1 VHPRPFPTLRLILPA
16 LLLAGLLCAPAK
28 AQSLYGPGGL
38 FLFPTASFPPKG
50 RITPGFLL
58 LPQHDPDANVTR
70 VWLSA
75 SLDYGLTDDIEI
87 GGTFLKVTGWDRDPS
102 FGGFVKYRLLKENA
116 VRPAFAIGFNQLG
129 FGDVNTRTGFLAAR
143 KEFSIGKRH
152 LIVAHLGVQYIDEMD
167 GFSHHEWEPYAGVEV
182 GLTNRLTFIAE
193 GRPRGNQE
201 HGTPLALTLN
211 YKVSKNWH
219 LAATWANNG
228 RSDQPRF
235 GFGAG
240 LSLGSR

>member
-1 VHPRPFPTLRLILPA
+1 VHPRPFKLSLIAPA
-16 LLLAGLLCAPAK
+16 VLLAAGLSAPAR

-38 FLFPTASFPPKG
+38 FLHPTASFPPKG
-50 RITPGFLL
+50 RITPGFLF
-58 LPQHDPDANVTR
+58 LPQHDPVANDTR
-70 VWLSA
+70 IWLSG
-75 SLDYGLTDDIEI
+75 SLDYGVTDDLEI

-102 FGGFVKYRLLKENA
+102 FGGFVKYRLMKENLF
-116 VRPAFAIGFNQLG
+116 RPALAVGFEQLG
-129 FGDVNTRTGFLAAR
+129 FGDVNTRSGFLALR

-167 GFSHHEWEPYAGVEV
+167 GLSHHQWEPYGGLEIGV
-182 GLTNRLTFIAE
+182 TKRLTFIAE

-201 HGTPLALTLN
+201 FGTPLALTLS
-211 YKVSKNWH
+211 YKVTKDWH

-228 RSDQPRF
+228 RSDEPRF